1 MVDNSSKLE
10 FVEVD
15 GKEYSR
21 MLYADGTAH
30 YTVKTSQLN
39 QYCRYVWRKINSPVT
54 QAKIDKAIEEKKK

>member
-1 MVDNSSKLE
+1 MITNSSKLV

-21 MLYADGTAH
+21 MLYPDGTAH

-39 QYCRYVWRKINSPVT
+39 RYCRYIWRQINSPVT
-54 QAKIDKAIEEKKK
+54 QAKIDKAIEEQGK

>member
-1 MVDNSSKLE
+1 MVNNSSKLV
-10 FVEVD
+10 FVEID

-39 QYCRYVWRKINSPVT
+39 QYCRYIWRQINSPVT
-54 QAKIDKAIEEKKK
+54 QAKIDKAIEESKK

>member
-1 MVDNSSKLE
+1 MVNNSSKLV
-10 FVEVD
+10 FVEID

-39 QYCRYVWRKINSPVT
+39 QYCRYIWRQINSHVT
-54 QAKIDKAIEEKKK
+54 QAKIDKAIEEAGK